1 MKMRKIMK
9 IFIFWATIALALFDA
24 NATVLSTNF
33 DSGFKI
39 FKTGHVSGAGTN
51 ATAALNKDNNYDF
64 WGEYCGKSKDYLC
77 FPNPELVFLTIP
89 QNVKYIQLNYYTDDG
104 YGNNAAKM
112 TSGNVI
118 YSSDF
123 HSFATY
129 VTRPLRLQVY
139 DDIRMNSSDCSG
151 TIPGKTLPPLNYET
165 SQGALRVYDL
175 ISEKRWSTCEVVLQN
190 YNNQNSTKISV
201 SLGAIQFRYD
211 NNIFG
216 KVPSG
221 NYPLTYERADKI
233 TYYFYDENNK
243 QIASGMLF
251 NKTKYNMNINVE
263 AFLDFELITPRSMKM
278 FFQPQNK
285 GRQFFH
291 IKTLLTS
298 NLPFINATVQC
309 QYTDN
314 GECALS
320 DGINKLPLLMGVR
333 SDHRTANNYSLEM
346 KHNKPTNL
354 TSELGTT
361 LYKLNKLTFM
371 FGLDSEVVNNIPQ
384 SYGKT
389 FSGNV
394 TIIIEG
400 GFD

>member
-1 MKMRKIMK
+1 MRLFFLVF
-9 IFIFWATIALALFDA
+9 FITSFDV

-39 FKTGHVSGAGTN
+39 FKTGHVSGVGTN
-51 ATAALNKDNNYDF
+51 ATAELNKDNNYDF
-64 WGEYCGKSKDYLC
+64 WGSYCGKARDYLC
-77 FPNPELVFLTIP
+77 FPNPNQVFLAIP
-89 QNVKYIQLNYYTDDG
+89 ENVKYIRLKYYTENG
-104 YGNNAAKM
+104 YGANAARI
-112 TSGNVI
+112 TSGSKN
-118 YSSDF
+118 YNFDL

-139 DDIRMNSSDCSG
+139 DDIRMSSSDCLG
-151 TIPGKTLPPLNYET
+151 TVVGKTLTPLNYEK
-165 SQGALRVYDL
+165 SQGVLRVYDL
-175 ISEKRWSTCEVVLQN
+175 VSEDRWLTCEVVLQN
-190 YNNQNSTKISV
+190 HNNLNLSKISV

-211 NNIFG
+211 NEIFS

-221 NYPLTYERADKI
+221 VYPLSYERADKI
-233 TYYFYDENNK
+233 TYDLYDEENEPVS
-243 QIASGMLF
+243 SGTLF
-251 NKTKYNMNINVE
+251 NSTKYNLNINIE
-263 AFLDFELITPRSMKM
+263 AFLDFELITPKSMKM

-285 GRQFFH
+285 GRQFFY
-291 IKTLLTS
+291 IKTLLAS
-298 NLPFINATVQC
+298 NLPFINATIQC

-320 DGINKLPLLMGVR
+320 DGVNKLPLLMGAR

-346 KHNKPTNL
+346 KPNKPTNL
-354 TSELGTT
+354 TSELGIT
-361 LYKLNKLTFM
+361 LYELNKLTFM
-371 FGLDSEVVNNIPQ
+371 LGLDSEVVNNLPQ
-384 SYGKT
+384 SYGKI